1 MASLKLPARGLGCAS
16 LGKTVVDGDEAH
28 GTILAALEGGIS
40 YLDTAPLYGCGLSER
55 RVGHALRHWNGRPPK
70 LSTKVGYV
78 IDAPEGSYLPASER
92 RTDYSRDAVR
102 RSLELSLR
110 RMDVGR
116 VDLVY
121 IHAPDGLPDEAEVA
135 FHALSELQG
144 EGLLDA
150 IGVGTTSVET
160 VLEVMR
166 RCPIDA
172 ALVAGRLTLLNRGAE
187 VGLLDSCADS
197 GVAVVAGGIFNS
209 GILAAADPAA
219 ACYDYAPATD
229 RLVAATRELAAAC
242 SHFDVPLKVAAIRFV
257 DRHRSVTTTLLG
269 AANRLELAECLS
281 GLETSVPELLWADL
295 DKVAKNYAL

>member
-1 MASLKLPARGLGCAS
+1 MTPLLLPTVGLGCAS
-16 LGKTVVDGDEAH
+16 LGKTEVTEDEAQ
-28 GTILAALEGGIS
+28 GTILAALAAGIS

-55 RVGHALRHWNGRPPK
+55 RVGRVLRLWKGDAPK

-78 IDAPEGSYLPASER
+78 ITAPEGSYLGASER
-92 RTDYSRDAVR
+92 RTDFSRDAVR

-121 IHAPDGLPDEAEVA
+121 IHAPDGMPDQAEIA
-135 FHALSELQG
+135 FRALSDLRG
-144 EGLLDA
+144 EGLLDR
-150 IGVGTTSVET
+150 IGVGTNCVGT

-172 ALVAGRLTLLNRGAE
+172 ALIAGRLTLLNRGAE
-187 VGLLDSCADS
+187 EGLLGSCAEN

-219 ACYDYAPATD
+219 ANYDYSPATS
-229 RLVAATRELAAAC
+229 RLVAATRDLASSC
-242 SHFDVPLKVAAIRFV
+242 SRFDVPLKVAAIQFV
-257 DRHRSVTTTLLG
+257 ARHSGVTTTLLG
-269 AANRLELAECLS
+269 AANLRELAECLS
-281 GLETSVPELLWADL
+281 GLGSTVPDLLWAEL
-295 DKVAKNYAL
+295 DKVAKRHAL